1 MAAWR
6 LLRVTPDVPG
16 HARRRDVPL
25 VGREPQRRLLL
36 DAFDLVVAKRACR
49 LVTVLGAAGVGK
61 SRLVDE
67 ALASI
72 GERATVLRGRCLSY
86 GEGITYWPVAE
97 VVRQAAGIAHDDSL
111 PAAQGKLAALL
122 AGQEQAEQI
131 ASRIAGLVGLGDSVA
146 VDGSLQGVDP
156 ATALSDVEFRFLIV
170 QGDVVVQGKGRGSVG
185 FWSGTAPA
193 GQGDL
198 EEGNALAIGLAYL
211 SRRNPAGYE
220 IFSWS
225 NQIRLAP

>member
-1 MAAWR
+1 M
-6 LLRVTPDVPG
+6 
-16 HARRRDVPL
+16 PL
-25 VGREPQRRLLL
+25 TWWWPSGPAGLSL
-36 DAFDLVVAKRACR
+36 
-49 LVTVLGAAGVGK
+49 VLGAAGVGK

-131 ASRIAGLVGLGDSVA
+131 ASRIAGLVGLGEAAGGGSHETFWAIRKFFQHVA
-146 VDGSLQGVDP
+146 GRHPLVVAFDDLHWAEPTLLDLVGVCGELRHKR
-156 ATALSDVEFRFLIV
+156 AH
-170 QGDVVVQGKGRGSVG
+170 
-185 FWSGTAPA
+185 APA
-193 GQGDL
+193 GARAD
-198 EEGNALAIGLAYL
+198 
-211 SRRNPAGYE
+211 RVP
-220 IFSWS
+220 
-225 NQIRLAP
+225 